1 MALGA
6 TSGNVLSLVIKQ
18 GMRLAGIGLGVGLA
32 GSLALTR
39 LMSSVLYG
47 VSATDAVT
55 FAAVSSLLAVVV
67 LLACYVPARRAARVD
82 PIIALRY
89 E

>member
-6 TSGNVLSLVIKQ
+6 DKHRVIGMVLKDGLLLTGISLLI
-18 GMRLAGIGLGVGLA
+18 GIGSA
-32 GSLALTR
+32 FALTR
-39 LMSSVLYG
+39 LMSSLLFG
-47 VSATDAVT
+47 VSPTDPMI
-55 FAAVSSLLAVVV
+55 FAIVSLTLSAIALF
-67 LLACYVPARRAARVD
+67 ACYVPARRASKVD